1 MKTVKKIY
9 VNMSKFKIKQNEH
22 VNKMKLN
29 NGFSKKLQIAA
40 DLNGIMV
47 KCNGAVAL
55 RWNDNSE
62 TWNKEA
68 EWNIWFWLRNLSR
81 RLGKHLWKT
90 HQNGFF
96 RHSITRIWKKNTKI
110 RNRHRNQ
117 CSTATGK
124 ICGSLRTKLYFEI
137 AL

>member
-68 EWNIWFWLRNLSR
+68 E
-81 RLGKHLWKT
+81 
-90 HQNGFF
+90 
-96 RHSITRIWKKNTKI
+96 
-110 RNRHRNQ
+110 
-117 CSTATGK
+117 
-124 ICGSLRTKLYFEI
+124 
-137 AL
+137 